1 MSARYTV
8 KNEGLLFY
16 IKLFIAIIL
25 FSGLI
30 ISKGILDQN
39 QIESTNYNITAVQY
53 GLTRDDS

>member
-30 ISKGILDQN
+30 ISKGVLDQN